1 MEIVINKNSDF
12 KEIDEILMNMES
24 NPFNKRK
31 IFQAEKFLGKL
42 KWSEDAVKFQKRLR
56 DEWD

>member
-12 KEIDEILMNMES
+12 KEIDEMLMNMEP
-24 NPFNKRK
+24 NPFNQRK